1 MVGGGWG
8 RWFIGRNRGRR
19 VVGWA
24 GGFVCRGRG
33 VVGGRTGGCFVGWG
47 RAVVGRGRCWGG
59 IFGGRGMIGGLLF
72 RINSLPF
79 VGYLEK
85 ITIKFYSKIDDIQT
99 FSIKI
104 QNAN

>member
-19 VVGWA
+19 VVGWGA
-24 GGFVCRGRG
+24 GGFVCRSRG
-33 VVGGRTGGCFVGWG
+33 VVGRRTGGCFVGWG

-59 IFGGRGMIGGLLF
+59 IFGGRGIMIGGLLF

-79 VGYLEK
+79 IGYLQK
-85 ITIKFYSKIDDIQT
+85 STIKFY
-99 FSIKI
+99 
-104 QNAN
+104 